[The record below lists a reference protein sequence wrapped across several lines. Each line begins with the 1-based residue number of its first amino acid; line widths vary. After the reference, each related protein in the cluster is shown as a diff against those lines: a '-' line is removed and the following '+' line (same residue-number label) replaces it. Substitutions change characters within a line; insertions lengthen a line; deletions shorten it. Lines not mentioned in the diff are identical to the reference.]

1 MKDSSN
7 AAISA
12 KTEPRTG
19 HSEPHDRTLI
29 TEEQLR
35 LALDAAEIG
44 LWDVDVAAGKLFW
57 DARCKAMFGVAPD
70 VQVTMDDFYAGLHP
84 DDRAATIAA
93 YLAAQD
99 PAQRSF
105 YDVEYRTVGADGVV
119 RWAAAKG
126 RAIFEDDGRCI
137 RVVGN
142 IIDITAR
149 KQAERRQAVMLEL
162 TDLLRIGDTDQAL
175 HAACALMGRY
185 FGVSRVGY
193 GLLDPV
199 EDIFSYTVCWTDG
212 FVPPLLGDYPAH
224 VFGEKIV
231 AALSAGQTI
240 VVDDL
245 FAASISDEARTLET
259 AADVDTRAILVV
271 PFLRGGRLRTIVY
284 LNAQQPRHWDPAE
297 IAFMEAVA
305 ERTRQLID
313 RAENIRE
320 LTQARRKA
328 EEASLA
334 KTEFLANM
342 SHEIRTPMNAIIG
355 IGTLLAMSQPLT
367 ARQQEFVKTLN
378 VSAKGL
384 LELINDLLD
393 VAKIEAHTVELE
405 EVPFSLEQILLEVAS
420 MMTVR
425 SREKG
430 LTFTT
435 AIDSIRGRTFAG
447 DPMRLRQIVL
457 NLCSNAVKFTQTGGV
472 EIRVACGAEDSVAIS
487 VRDTGI
493 GIAPENLS
501 TIFDKFV
508 QADNSISRKYGGTG
522 LGLAI
527 TRNLAE
533 LMGGAI
539 AIDSQPGH
547 GSTFTVTLPLRLTDA
562 PQAADPIA
570 APPPQSGAARILL
583 VEDHEPNVLVATT
596 FLEAFG
602 YQIEVAGHGEMAV
615 NALKAAPFDLVLM
628 DVQMPGMNGFEA
640 TRLIREHE
648 QNTGQPPVVIIGM
661 TAHALAGDRDR
672 CLAAGMDDYIA
683 KPFDPEALRLKLQ
696 TALDSRT
703 A

>member
-1 MKDSSN
+1 MSSKRQAPT
-7 AAISA
+7 AAA
-12 KTEPRTG
+12 GMAT
-19 HSEPHDRTLI
+19 

-35 LALDAAEIG
+35 LAVEAAQIG
-44 LWDVDVAAGKLFW
+44 LWDVDVAHDTLYW
-57 DARCKAMFGVAPD
+57 DARCKAMFGISPEA
-70 VQVTMDDFYAGLHP
+70 QVTLDDFYNGLHP
-84 DDRAATIAA
+84 DDRATTTTA

-105 YDVEYRTVGADGVV
+105 YDVEYRTIGREDGII

-126 RAIFEDDGRCI
+126 RAIFDDDGRCI

-149 KQAERRQAVMLEL
+149 KQAEHRQAVMLEL
-162 TDLLRIGDTDQAL
+162 TDLLRSSDIEGAL
-175 HAACALMGRY
+175 HAACGLMGRH
-185 FGVSRVGY
+185 FGASRVGY

-199 EDIFSYTVCWTDG
+199 EDVFSYTVCWTDG

-231 AALSAGQTI
+231 AMLASGQT
-240 VVDDL
+240 VVVNDL
-245 FAASISDEARTLET
+245 FQDTISDEARTRET

-271 PFLRGGRLRTIVY
+271 PFLRGGRLHTIVY
-284 LNAQQPRHWDPAE
+284 LNAQQPRRWDPAE
-297 IAFMEAVA
+297 VAFMEAVA

-313 RAENIRE
+313 RAEAIQT
-320 LTQARRKA
+320 LTEARRKA

-393 VAKIEAHTVELE
+393 VAKIETHTVELE
-405 EVPFSLEQILLEVAS
+405 DVPFSLEQIVLEVAS

-430 LTFTT
+430 LSFTT
-435 AIDSIRGRTFAG
+435 AIDSIRGRTYAG
-447 DPMRLRQIVL
+447 DPTRLRQIVL
-457 NLCSNAVKFTQTGGV
+457 NLCSNAVKFTEAGGV
-472 EIRVACGAEDSVAIS
+472 EVRVDCHADDRVSIA

-493 GIAPENLS
+493 GIAPENLA

-508 QADNSISRKYGGTG
+508 QADNSINRKYGGTG

-527 TRNLAE
+527 TRSLAE
-533 LMGGAI
+533 LMGGTI
-539 AIDSQPGH
+539 AIDSVPGQ
-547 GSTFTVTLPLRLTDA
+547 GSTFVVTLPLRITDA
-562 PQAADPIA
+562 PQAPDPIA
-570 APPPQSGAARILL
+570 APPPASGAARILL

-602 YQIEVAGHGEMAV
+602 YRIEVAGNGLIAFE
-615 NALKAAPFDLVLM
+615 ALKAQDFDLVLM

-640 TRLIREHE
+640 TRLIRSHE
-648 QNTGQPPVVIIGM
+648 RQTGQAPVVIIGM

-696 TALDSRT
+696 AALDLRP